1 MLVQRVPINETRFG
15 RIFQDA
21 ELSADYARRHASS
34 ARRAGE
40 QFAEFLSRA
49 DCAPGRVLDVGS
61 GSGDTLLALADRFPA
76 AELVGVDLCPT
87 LLNISRRQA
96 AERGLEGR
104 VQFQEASAL
113 ALPFGDA
120 SFDAV
125 FSQDTLHM
133 VDNPV
138 RMLDKCARVLRPG
151 GVALVRV
158 VRRSRLLALIEGVF
172 RTGFTRDEVAAL
184 VERSA
189 FERFDVRGGLLY
201 VTAEARRQPPAGAVN
216 A

>member
-1 MLVQRVPINETRFG
+1 MQRVPINETRFG

-21 ELSADYARRHASS
+21 ELSADYARRHAAA

-40 QFAEFLSRA
+40 QFAEFLNRA
-49 DCAPGRVLDVGS
+49 GCAPTRVLDVGS
-61 GSGDTLLALADRFPA
+61 GSGDTLLALADRLPA

-87 LLNISRRQA
+87 LLDISRRKA
-96 AERGLEGR
+96 AECGVESR

-120 SFDAV
+120 SFDAI

-133 VDNPV
+133 VDDPV
-138 RMLDKCARVLRPG
+138 RMLDECARVLRPG

-158 VRRSRLLALIEGVF
+158 VRRSRLLALIEGIL
-172 RTGFTRDEVAAL
+172 RSGFTRDEVAAL
-184 VERSA
+184 LGRSA

-201 VTAEARRQPPAGAVN
+201 VTVEAHRQAPAGATN